1 MDNHACYEL
10 TEEKLNYVLASLV
23 INTNLK
29 CLKFLQLI
37 KVTWKCP
44 SPSFCYCNLYGFS
57 IIISFISWMSHQL
70 KY

>member
-37 KVTWKCP
+37 KVT
-44 SPSFCYCNLYGFS
+44 
-57 IIISFISWMSHQL
+57 
-70 KY
+70 